1 MAIGRIS
8 GPMLFNNLER
18 QGVDLAFQSNLLYLD
33 VTNLRVGIINSSPQY
48 ALDSSGNV
56 KLANIVVEGNT
67 ISSNTG
73 IINLGTLSNITIAGG
88 TTNSV
93 IFTDGLGNLSF
104 GQISDL
110 DIQWGNILLNDNT
123 ISIVE
128 PNGNLN
134 LAANGSGSVVTTF
147 NFYAGNVFADNLDAN
162 ISSNVGSFVYLNSTN
177 FNTGNAVI
185 SGGYISAL
193 SNITSTTGNVS
204 SWYAAELNSTSANII
219 TGVIDN
225 FSSGNVQITGG
236 NVTANIAGN
245 ITATFGDFSG
255 NVYANWFIGN
265 IDASEANFS
274 GNVYINNSLDVA
286 SNVTISGNLFAT
298 GNVITQKITS
308 PTGDLHF
315 SAATNDPNNIIRFD
329 SISAFDIPT
338 GNTAQRPPGPDYGY
352 LRYNTDLGSIEWWGG
367 STWVPA
373 SSPIVSQIINPD
385 GSSQT
390 YTLSQSTTAIGIL
403 VSINGTVQ
411 QAGIS
416 YTVTGNQITFSEIP
430 LTTDIIEIRFL
441 ASGVAVTAPF
451 DGGTVTGNVD
461 ILPSTPSNGYT
472 SGALIVGGGVGI
484 AGNVNINGN
493 LGIASTTG
501 VPTVTSSPVN
511 WLQVSVGGTLYFLP
525 LYQ

>member
-56 KLANIVVEGNT
+56 KLANIVIQGNT

-110 DIQWGNILLNDNT
+110 DIQWGNILLSDNT

-128 PNGNLN
+128 TDGNLN
-134 LAANGSGSVVTTF
+134 LAANGTGAVVTTF
-147 NFYAGNVFADNLDAN
+147 DFYAGNVYAYNLNAN
-162 ISSNVGSFVYLNSTN
+162 IASNIGTFVDLNVTN
-177 FNTGNAVI
+177 FSSGNIVVT
-185 SGGYISAL
+185 GGYISNLA
-193 SNITSTTGNVS
+193 NITVTTGNVG
-204 SWYAAELNSTSANII
+204 SWYAAELNSTSANIS
-219 TGVIDN
+219 TATIDN
-225 FSSGNVQITGG
+225 FSSANVQVTGG
-236 NVTANIAGN
+236 NVTANISGN
-245 ITATFGDFSG
+245 VTGTFGDFVG
-255 NVYANWFIGN
+255 NVYAAWFVGN
-265 IDASEANFS
+265 IDVGTANFANSIYVNDTLDVFGNLTTTGNLIAS
-274 GNVYINNSLDVA
+274 GNIIA
-286 SNVTISGNLFAT
+286 
-298 GNVITQKITS
+298 QKITS